1 MGRDG
6 ANGTIIKEKEEEEEK
21 IRLFF
26 LFLFHF
32 FIFFHFFFY
41 HILRNGGVIKKSG
54 DFLPGID
61 HITGN
66 IGCDCPAV
74 KLMVDWRHDCCRYE

>member
-6 ANGTIIKEKEEEEEK
+6 ANGTIIKEKEEEEK
-21 IRLFF
+21 NVLF
-26 LFLFHF
+26 LFLFHS
-32 FIFFHFFFY
+32 FIFFLIIFK
-41 HILRNGGVIKKSG
+41 NGSYQEKR

-74 KLMVDWRHDCCRYE
+74 KLMVDWRHDCCTNK

>member
-6 ANGTIIKEKEEEEEK
+6 ANGTIIKEKEEEEK
-21 IRLFF
+21 NVLF
-26 LFLFHF
+26 LFLFQSFIFFFF
-32 FIFFHFFFY
+32 FIFFS
-41 HILRNGGVIKKSG
+41 HIFKNGSYQEKR

>member
-26 LFLFHF
+26 YFF
-32 FIFFHFFFY
+32 FIFSFFFFFFSFFQKW
-41 HILRNGGVIKKSG
+41 GVIKKSG